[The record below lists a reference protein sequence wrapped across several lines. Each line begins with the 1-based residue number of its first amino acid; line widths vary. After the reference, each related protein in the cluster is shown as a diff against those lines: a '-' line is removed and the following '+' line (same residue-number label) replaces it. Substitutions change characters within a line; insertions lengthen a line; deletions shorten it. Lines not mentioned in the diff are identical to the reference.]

1 MAEGLFVRGFE
12 EERTLLDAS
21 VSVGEVRQLGDGRAA
36 LFVTKV
42 GARDAAG
49 SSGDYGEWRTSGEYD
64 LPLASSV
71 VLLDGARAY
80 WDHSANTVTYRRNND
95 RDFYLGRTRGDST
108 GNVVRVE
115 LNIDPRYDW
124 QLGRD
129 PHDTVI
135 VGTQGLNT
143 MGVFERG
150 GAYKFLVSATNE
162 AQKMDILGKDGFA
175 LGANAIIEFDIDVVD
190 DGAGTVVD
198 VSIGVANATH
208 ATDADTITDSLFMH
222 LNAND
227 VNIYF
232 ESDDGTTEVAAT
244 DSTIDYTAGTRFHVV
259 MDMRNPADVQ
269 IYVNGANV
277 LPATVFNVNAS
288 VATWF
293 PLIHIEKSASTDA
306 YELDVDDF
314 RVRYM
319 D

>member
-1 MAEGLFVRGFE
+1 MPEGLYVRSFE

-36 LFVTKV
+36 VFVTQV
-42 GARDAAG
+42 GLSGAAG
-49 SSGDYGEWRTSGEYD
+49 SSGNYGDWRTAGEYD
-64 LPLASSV
+64 LPLATSV
-71 VLLDGARAY
+71 VLLDGARAW
-80 WDHSANTVTYRRNND
+80 WDHSANNVTYRRNND
-95 RDFYLGRTRGDST
+95 RDFYLGRVRGDST

-115 LNIDPRYDW
+115 LNVDPRYDW
-124 QLGRD
+124 ELGRD

-143 MGVFERG
+143 MGVFNRG
-150 GAYKFLVSATNE
+150 GAYKFIVSATNE

-175 LGANAIIEFDIDVVD
+175 LGANAIIEFDIEVVS

-198 VSIGVANATH
+198 VSVGVANATH
-208 ATDADTITDSLFMH
+208 ATDADSITDSLFMH

-244 DSTIDYTAGTRFHVV
+244 DSTIDYTEGTRFHVV

-269 IYVNGANV
+269 VYVNGANV

-293 PLIHIEKSASTDA
+293 PLIHIEKTSSTDT
-306 YELDVDDF
+306 YELDVDGF

>member
-1 MAEGLFVRGFE
+1 MPEGLFVRGFE

-21 VSVGEVRQLGDGRAA
+21 TSVGEVRQIGDGRCAV
-36 LFVTKV
+36 FVTKV
-42 GARDAAG
+42 GATNAAG
-49 SSGDYGEWRTSGEYD
+49 SSGDYGDWRTSGEYD
-64 LPLASSV
+64 FPLASSV
-71 VLLDGARAY
+71 VLLDGARAW
-80 WDHSANTVTYRRNND
+80 WDHSANVVTYRKNND
-95 RDFYLGRTRGDST
+95 RDFYMGRVRGDST
-108 GNVVRVE
+108 GNVVRVK
-115 LNIDPRYDW
+115 LNVDPRYDW
-124 QLGRD
+124 ELGRD

-143 MGVFERG
+143 MGVFQRG

-175 LGANAIIEFDIDVVD
+175 LGANAIIEFEIEVVD

-198 VSIGVANATH
+198 VSVGVANATH
-208 ATDADTITDSLFMH
+208 ATDADSITDAVFMH

-232 ESDDGTTEVAAT
+232 ESDDGSTEVAAT
-244 DSTIDYTAGTRFHVV
+244 DSTIDYTAGTRFYVV

-288 VATWF
+288 VATWL
-293 PLIHIEKSASTDA
+293 PLIHVEKSSSTDA
-306 YELDVDDF
+306 YEFDVDGF